1 MCDRY
6 KHTCPAV
13 LCAGMDVDED
23 AAKPAD
29 AAAGDAAAGDKAA
42 GEGKEGEGEGK
53 EKAKEKEPSSYTLT
67 APCRVVPQQVKHV
80 SFPTGATC
88 CCAWGTGPCCDEKG
102 LAPRHC
108 YAATGQSSTL

>member
-1 MCDRY
+1 MWC
-6 KHTCPAV
+6 AV

-29 AAAGDAAAGDKAA
+29 AAGGDAAAGDKAA

-53 EKAKEKEPSSYTLT
+53 EKVKEKEPSSYTLT

-80 SFPTGATC
+80 SFPQGKGDKGMLGVVLNILSAPLAVSSQSGVGAC
-88 CCAWGTGPCCDEKG
+88 SAEVGTT
-102 LAPRHC
+102 LA
-108 YAATGQSSTL
+108 